1 MTSFARE
8 REREPFHNINNKVA
22 CAFDFGYGPTAPH
35 AMTLNRVRA
44 VCVVQMRVELR
55 KQNKTKKTIA

>member
-35 AMTLNRVRA
+35 AMTLNRVRD
-44 VCVVQMRVELR
+44 VCG
-55 KQNKTKKTIA
+55 ADAC